1 MSKKNLSEELKQ
13 QIVNEWINGKKTIAQ
28 LAKEHGCSEQSIRN
42 WAKKNITD
50 TSVCDNTSGPLG
62 VDIPANRVPAL
73 ALYSLEEASRLAKIT
88 VEQLLYYAI
97 RGDIKAYIIN
107 TKNYCFIDQVGLD
120 VHDDQ
125 LKIRAIL
132 NACNLPTN
140 KQLYIPYLLTLSKDD
155 SKRLA
160 TQEAIHVKR
169 FPSIVVKADNDE
181 FSIKLPRRPDYL
193 GIVKNLKIISG
204 DYQFFYPVDNQ
215 NMDASSIESLEL
227 IFTNIRF
234 IAKEL
239 SEFIEQERS
248 VIPKRNSI
256 IELFAT
262 HTNKSSLL
270 VDLDAAAFEMYGTY
284 NPIKAAHYDTTE
296 KISTYLMDRFGFF
309 KIHADVAA
317 EVILPSSDNPIKE
330 GSQVE
335 YRSRHLQLLIHAW
348 NELCINKE
356 FKRDDETRYDRD
368 ADSWF
373 KEKLK
378 HQLNHSLKNRK
389 ILVKII
395 LPDNAP
401 FHNPRRAKK

>member
-42 WAKKNITD
+42 WAKQKITD
-50 TSVCDNTSGPLG
+50 TSVCDNTSGRLG
-62 VDIPANRVPAL
+62 VDIPANRVPVL
-73 ALYSLEEASRLAKIT
+73 ALYSLEDASRLAKIT
-88 VEQLLYYAI
+88 VEQLLYYAV

-107 TKNYCFIDQVGLD
+107 TKNYYFMDQVGFDVLD
-120 VHDDQ
+120 SRY
-125 LKIRAIL
+125 LFRAL
-132 NACNLPTN
+132 VNSCNLPT
-140 KQLYIPYLLTLSKDD
+140 KQLYKPYLLSLSKDD
-155 SKRLA
+155 CKKLA
-160 TQEAIHVKR
+160 TQEAIHVQK

-181 FSIKLPRRPDYL
+181 LSIKLPRKADDL
-193 GIVKNLKIISG
+193 GAVDPLKIISG

>member
-13 QIVNEWINGKKTIAQ
+13 QIVNEWTNGKKTIAQ

-120 VHDDQ
+120 VHDSRY
-125 LKIRAIL
+125 LFRAL
-132 NACNLPTN
+132 VNSCNLPT
-140 KQLYIPYLLTLSKDD
+140 KQLYKPYLLSLSKDD
-155 SKRLA
+155 CKKLA
-160 TQEAIHVKR
+160 TQEAIHVQK

-181 FSIKLPRRPDYL
+181 LSIKLPRKADDL
-193 GIVKNLKIISG
+193 GAVDPLKIISG

-296 KISTYLMDRFGFF
+296 KISTYLMERFGFF

-317 EVILPSSDNPIKE
+317 EVILPSSNNPIKDDNQ
-330 GSQVE
+330 SE
-335 YRSRHLQLLIHAW
+335 YRPRLLQLLIQAW

-356 FKRDDETRYDRD
+356 FKKDDEIKYDCD
-368 ADSWF
+368 ADDWF
-373 KEKLK
+373 NDNFK
-378 HQLNHSLKNRK
+378 H
-389 ILVKII
+389 
-395 LPDNAP
+395 
-401 FHNPRRAKK
+401 

>member
-13 QIVNEWINGKKTIAQ
+13 QIVNEWTNGKKTIAQ

-120 VHDDQ
+120 VHDSRY
-125 LKIRAIL
+125 LFRAL
-132 NACNLPTN
+132 VNSCNLPT
-140 KQLYIPYLLTLSKDD
+140 KQLYKPYLLSLSKDD
-155 SKRLA
+155 CKKLA
-160 TQEAIHVKR
+160 TQEAIHVQK

-181 FSIKLPRRPDYL
+181 LSIKLPRKADDL
-193 GIVKNLKIISG
+193 GAVDPLKIISG

-335 YRSRHLQLLIHAW
+335 YRSRLLQLLIHAW

-356 FKRDDETRYDRD
+356 FKGHDKTKYDRD
-368 ADSWF
+368 SESWF
-373 KEKLK
+373 KDNFKHKL
-378 HQLNHSLKNRK
+378 NFSLKNRR
-389 ILVKII
+389 ILAKII

-401 FHNPRRAKK
+401 FHNPRRVKK